1 MLYKDSTAVWG
12 LDKKW
17 SSEKEHEI
25 KNKNK
30 KKVRLVFV
38 CVELSYI
45 SEDNIKQHL
54 K

>member
-1 MLYKDSTAVWG
+1 MRFGQKMKFRERTQ
-12 LDKKW
+12 
-17 SSEKEHEI
+17 EI